1 LTQQRYRASYLA
13 MSENDMPAGKT
24 EEEAPLGQ
32 VYDPRALR
40 RTMNEGF
47 LDFDLR
53 FHSTQQRE
61 TLELAQ
67 QRDAP
72 VSWLNRTKDAFVRQ
86 IDPAQFLQKL

>member
-53 FHSTQQRE
+53 FHSTQQR
-61 TLELAQ
+61 
-67 QRDAP
+67 
-72 VSWLNRTKDAFVRQ
+72 VFFS
-86 IDPAQFLQKL
+86 IDIFGRCSMHNVQ